1 MIKRVVVAGSRDF
14 NNYPE
19 AEKYID
25 LCILKIKGR
34 YSLVFV
40 SGNCKGADLIGE
52 KYAKEHGYEI
62 EIFPAEWKKYGRAA
76 GPIRNEKMAEIS
88 DYVICFWD
96 GKSRGTKNM
105 IDMARKFN
113 KEIRIKRIKN

>member
-1 MIKRVVVAGSRDF
+1 M
-14 NNYPE
+14 
-19 AEKYID
+19 
-25 LCILKIKGR
+25 

-76 GPIRNEKMAEIS
+76 GPIRNEKIAEIS

-96 GKSRGTKNM
+96 GKSKGTFSM
-105 IDMARKFN
+105 IQEAKKLN
-113 KEIRIKRIKN
+113 KPLRIKYI